1 MIRIGLTSLLLLFVC
16 GCSYLSKRGVND
28 LDAIEFA
35 EMLCDQILLNQI
47 AIEQFD
53 MEELQSNCHR
63 WRIYY
68 KIFQRDGCV
77 VSVWELNGCVT
88 GIRIEPYVSSG
99 MLMRYVHKNQD
110 CTFAYVKPE
119 CAVEVINAHTK
130 SCRLESVLGVQK
142 ANDALAYSREK
153 FGGSNALSCNS
164 PLYYFEIVDKE
175 NLWATLTLFSG
186 SSWLIQVYRKS

>member
-16 GCSYLSKRGVND
+16 GCSYLSKRAVND

-47 AIEQFD
+47 AIGQFD
-53 MEELQSNCHR
+53 MEALQSNCHR

-77 VSVWELNGCVT
+77 VSVWELNGSVT

-110 CTFAYVKPE
+110 CTFA
-119 CAVEVINAHTK
+119 
-130 SCRLESVLGVQK
+130 
-142 ANDALAYSREK
+142 
-153 FGGSNALSCNS
+153 
-164 PLYYFEIVDKE
+164 
-175 NLWATLTLFSG
+175 
-186 SSWLIQVYRKS
+186 

>member
-1 MIRIGLTSLLLLFVC
+1 MLQKGQNRAGHCGGSVALAKIG
-16 GCSYLSKRGVND
+16 GPP
-28 LDAIEFA
+28 
-35 EMLCDQILLNQI
+35 
-47 AIEQFD
+47 
-53 MEELQSNCHR
+53 ELQSNCHR